1 MSKKRV
7 RGKDL
12 VVAGVAGA
20 LVGGVT
26 GSKGL
31 QSLGGVAFTL
41 GVVDMALNSK
51 NKKKYR
57 RR

>member
-51 NKKKYR
+51 KKYR